1 VADYPLGYP
10 SWAAYQNS
18 TPTFRVY
25 KRFGTLRNRIILHRQ
40 YRLAKL
46 EKQLLEL
53 DKSDKEHHK
62 HRISSVRRDEEDN
75 DSKRTKLIEDIE
87 RELKEYGK

>member
-18 TPTFRVY
+18 TPTFRIY
-25 KRFGTLRNRIILHRQ
+25 KRFGTLRNRAILHRQ
-40 YRLAKL
+40 HRLARL

-53 DKSDKEHHK
+53 DKADNDHFN
-62 HRISSVRRDEEDN
+62 HRIRSVRRDEEDN
-75 DSKRTKLIEDIE
+75 DSKRTNLMEEIV
-87 RELKEYGK
+87 RELKEYGR